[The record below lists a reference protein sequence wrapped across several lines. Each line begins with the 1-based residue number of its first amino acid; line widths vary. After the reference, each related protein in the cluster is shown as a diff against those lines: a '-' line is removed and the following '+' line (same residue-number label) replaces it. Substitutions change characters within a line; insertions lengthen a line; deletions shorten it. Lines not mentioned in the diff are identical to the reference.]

1 MNKQLPSLSRCASIC
16 AVLMLALLICQFLP
30 FWNTGTDTVSI
41 SSFIWFP
48 TDNTAV
54 TELLQPHTDAQYPI
68 NDIVTPCVL
77 MLLLSAATLVFWVFS
92 RENVLLPICSLVAG
106 IAGIWVCATRATFRL
121 GGLWWLILIISIL
134 AAAASLLMLML
145 QYRQRRSDQE

>member
-16 AVLMLALLICQFLP
+16 ALLMLALLVCQFLP

-41 SSFIWFP
+41 SSYIWFP

-77 MLLLSAATLVFWVFS
+77 MLLLSVGTLVLWIFG
-92 RENVLLPICSLVAG
+92 RENVLLPVCSLIG
-106 IAGIWVCATRATFRL
+106 SITGIWVCAAKATFRL
-121 GGLWWLILIISIL
+121 GGLWWLILVISIL
-134 AAAASLLMLML
+134 AAAVSLLNLL
-145 QYRQRRSDQE
+145 VWYQSRKTEQ